1 MTDFD
6 KKVNRQGTNSLK
18 WNYPDDVLP
27 MWVADMDFETAPV
40 VTEALQNRLDHNV
53 FGYNIIPASFQES
66 IVSWWQE
73 QHQLKVESEWI
84 LFCAG
89 VVPAI
94 SSIVRKITE
103 PGDSV
108 VVVTPVYNMFYNSIL
123 NNGRVV
129 LESSMTYVD
138 GVYDIDFADLEEKL
152 AREKSSLLIF
162 CNPQN
167 PIGKIWSR
175 ETLQRVGDLCVK
187 HHVVLLSDEIHCD
200 LTHAGHAY
208 TPMLSVGDEIAEI
221 TITCVAPTKTFN
233 IAGLQTSAIIVKN
246 EALRKRVDRGINTDE
261 VAEPNSFAIQ
271 AAVAAFTKGAP
282 WLAELKDYLLGNW
295 QLLNSELNEKLPEV
309 KVVQSDATYLAWLDC
324 SAITE
329 DANKLCA
336 YLEKEIGLILTAG
349 GVYGGNSQA
358 FIRLNYACPRARL
371 ADGLARFV
379 KATKSFEK

>member
-40 VTEALQNRLDHNV
+40 ITEALQNRLNHNV

-66 IVSWWQE
+66 IVSWWQK
-73 QHQLKVESEWI
+73 QHQLKLESDWI

-94 SSIVRKITE
+94 SSIVRKITA

-123 NNGRVV
+123 NNRRIV
-129 LESSMTYVD
+129 LESPMTYVD

-152 AREKSSLLIF
+152 ARAKSSLLIF

-175 ETLQRVGDLCVK
+175 ETLQRVGELCVK

-200 LTHAGHAY
+200 LTHSGHAY
-208 TPMLSVGDEIAEI
+208 TPMLCVGDEIADI

-246 EALRKRVDRGINTDE
+246 EELRKRVDRGINTDE

-282 WLAELKDYLLGNW
+282 WLAELKDYLLANW
-295 QLLNSELNEKLPEV
+295 QLINSELSEKLPEV

-324 SAITE
+324 SAITD
-329 DANKLCA
+329 DADKLCA
-336 YLEKEIGLILTAG
+336 YLEKEVGLILTAG

-371 ADGLARFV
+371 ADGLARFI